1 MLIQEAIIESHEVQR
16 APEIPSP
23 SADEQNDPGA
33 RGRYGWVALLA
44 VVAVAV
50 GLLVVQVIASPEPSF
65 ELDSSYVEAEENR
78 FNALAAS
85 SGSDELDQSYAE
97 AEQNRFGALAGSG
110 VSAQLDS
117 SYADAEQNR
126 FDALSENSGSDQL
139 DVSYT
144 KAEINRF
151 GALSE

>member
-1 MLIQEAIIESHEVQR
+1 MLIQEAIIESPEVQR

-23 SADEQNDPGA
+23 SADEQKDPEA
-33 RGRYGWVALLA
+33 RSRYGWVALLA

-85 SGSDELDQSYAE
+85 SGSDELDQSYVE
-97 AEQNRFGALAGSG
+97 AEQNRF
-110 VSAQLDS
+110 V
-117 SYADAEQNR
+117 
-126 FDALSENSGSDQL
+126 ALSANSGSDQL
-139 DVSYT
+139 DASYT